1 METSRF
7 VDGLRADL
15 AAAAALGDQA
25 IVEAADRL
33 ARAVESSVRMHL
45 LDALQEAAME
55 LTAQLPNG
63 RIDVRLSGGDVQLT
77 FVGDEPAAPAG
88 DDDTSARVTLRL
100 SERLKG
106 QAEAAAGREGVS
118 LNTWLVR
125 TVAAGV
131 GRRTVGNRLR
141 GYIALVLNEDT
152 SSVNVRVRQFCN
164 TFVLGGLV
172 SSCLSRELKGQKDR
186 QGSGWPDIGAAGN

>member
-33 ARAVESSVRMHL
+33 ARAVESSVRVHL

-55 LTAQLPNG
+55 VTAQLPSG
-63 RIDVRLSGGDVQLT
+63 RIDVRLSGGDVQLAY
-77 FVGDEPAAPAG
+77 VGDQPASQPA

-100 SERLKG
+100 SERLKS
-106 QAEAAAGREGVS
+106 QAESAAGREGVS

-125 TVAAGV
+125 TISAGL

-141 GYIALVLNEDT
+141 GY
-152 SSVNVRVRQFCN
+152 
-164 TFVLGGLV
+164 
-172 SSCLSRELKGQKDR
+172 
-186 QGSGWPDIGAAGN
+186 SG

>member
-33 ARAVESSVRMHL
+33 ARAAESSVRIHL

-63 RIDVRLSGGDVQLT
+63 RIDVRPSGGGVPLT
-77 FVGDEPAAPAG
+77 LLGRQPAAPAG
-88 DDDTSARVTLRL
+88 DAATWARMTLRL
-100 SERLKG
+100 SEPLKV

-118 LNTWLVR
+118 L
-125 TVAAGV
+125 
-131 GRRTVGNRLR
+131 
-141 GYIALVLNEDT
+141 
-152 SSVNVRVRQFCN
+152 
-164 TFVLGGLV
+164 
-172 SSCLSRELKGQKDR
+172 
-186 QGSGWPDIGAAGN
+186 

>member
-55 LTAQLPNG
+55 LTAQLPSG
-63 RIDVRLSGGDVQLT
+63 RIDVRLSGGDVQLAY
-77 FVGDEPAAPAG
+77 VGDQPASQPA
-88 DDDTSARVTLRL
+88 DEDTSARVTLRL
-100 SERLKG
+100 SERLKS
-106 QAEAAAGREGVS
+106 QAESAAGREGVS

-125 TVAAGV
+125 TISAGL

-141 GYIALVLNEDT
+141 GY
-152 SSVNVRVRQFCN
+152 
-164 TFVLGGLV
+164 
-172 SSCLSRELKGQKDR
+172 
-186 QGSGWPDIGAAGN
+186 SG

>member
-33 ARAVESSVRMHL
+33 ARAVESSVRVHL

-55 LTAQLPNG
+55 LPAQLPSG
-63 RIDVRLSGGDVQLT
+63 RIDVRLSGGDVQLAY
-77 FVGDEPAAPAG
+77 VGDEPASQPA

-100 SERLKG
+100 SERLKA

-125 TVAAGV
+125 TISAGL

-141 GYIALVLNEDT
+141 GY
-152 SSVNVRVRQFCN
+152 
-164 TFVLGGLV
+164 
-172 SSCLSRELKGQKDR
+172 
-186 QGSGWPDIGAAGN
+186 SG

>member
-1 METSRF
+1 METSHF

-33 ARAVESSVRMHL
+33 ARAVDSSVRVHL

-55 LTAQLPNG
+55 LTAQLPSG
-63 RIDVRLSGGDVQLT
+63 RIDVRLAGGDIQLLYT
-77 FVGDEPAAPAG
+77 GEEPAAARPA
-88 DDDTSARVTLRL
+88 DDDASARITLRL
-100 SERLKG
+100 SERLKS

-118 LNTWLVR
+118 LNAWLVR
-125 TVAAGV
+125 TISAGL

-141 GYIALVLNEDT
+141 GY
-152 SSVNVRVRQFCN
+152 
-164 TFVLGGLV
+164 
-172 SSCLSRELKGQKDR
+172 
-186 QGSGWPDIGAAGN
+186 SG

>member
-33 ARAVESSVRMHL
+33 ARAVESSVRVHL

-55 LTAQLPNG
+55 LTAQLPSG
-63 RIDVRLSGGDVQLT
+63 RIDVRLSGGDVQLAY
-77 FVGDEPAAPAG
+77 VGDEPASPPA
-88 DDDTSARVTLRL
+88 DEDTSARVTLRL
-100 SERLKG
+100 SERLKT
-106 QAEAAAGREGVS
+106 QAESAAGREGVS

-125 TVAAGV
+125 TISAGL

-141 GYIALVLNEDT
+141 GY
-152 SSVNVRVRQFCN
+152 
-164 TFVLGGLV
+164 
-172 SSCLSRELKGQKDR
+172 
-186 QGSGWPDIGAAGN
+186 SG

>member
-33 ARAVESSVRMHL
+33 ARAVESSVRVHL

-55 LTAQLPNG
+55 LTAQLPSG
-63 RIDVRLSGGDVQLT
+63 RIDVRLSGGDVQLAY
-77 FVGDEPAAPAG
+77 VGEEPASQPA

-100 SERLKG
+100 SERLKA

-125 TVAAGV
+125 TISAGL

-141 GYIALVLNEDT
+141 GY
-152 SSVNVRVRQFCN
+152 
-164 TFVLGGLV
+164 
-172 SSCLSRELKGQKDR
+172 
-186 QGSGWPDIGAAGN
+186 SG

>member
-33 ARAVESSVRMHL
+33 ARAAESSVRVHL

-125 TVAAGV
+125 TVASGV

-141 GYIALVLNEDT
+141 GY
-152 SSVNVRVRQFCN
+152 
-164 TFVLGGLV
+164 
-172 SSCLSRELKGQKDR
+172 
-186 QGSGWPDIGAAGN
+186 SG

>member
-33 ARAVESSVRMHL
+33 ARAVESSVRVHL

-55 LTAQLPNG
+55 LTAQLPSG
-63 RIDVRLSGGDVQLT
+63 RIDVRLSGGDVQLAY
-77 FVGDEPAAPAG
+77 VGDDPASQPA

-100 SERLKG
+100 SERLKS
-106 QAEAAAGREGVS
+106 QAESAAEREGVS

-125 TVAAGV
+125 TISAGL

-141 GYIALVLNEDT
+141 GY
-152 SSVNVRVRQFCN
+152 
-164 TFVLGGLV
+164 
-172 SSCLSRELKGQKDR
+172 
-186 QGSGWPDIGAAGN
+186 SG

>member
-55 LTAQLPNG
+55 LTAQLPSG
-63 RIDVRLSGGDVQLT
+63 RIDVRLSGGDVQLAY
-77 FVGDEPAAPAG
+77 VGDEPASQTADEDP
-88 DDDTSARVTLRL
+88 SARVTLRL
-100 SERLKG
+100 SERLKT
-106 QAEAAAGREGVS
+106 QAESAAGREGVS

-125 TVAAGV
+125 TISAGL

-141 GYIALVLNEDT
+141 GY
-152 SSVNVRVRQFCN
+152 
-164 TFVLGGLV
+164 
-172 SSCLSRELKGQKDR
+172 
-186 QGSGWPDIGAAGN
+186 SG

>member
-1 METSRF
+1 MR
-7 VDGLRADL
+7 V
-15 AAAAALGDQA
+15 
-25 IVEAADRL
+25 
-33 ARAVESSVRMHL
+33 HL

-63 RIDVRLSGGDVQLT
+63 RIDVRLSGRDVEMA
-77 FVGDEPAAPAG
+77 FVGDEPATQSG

-100 SERLKG
+100 SERLKS

-125 TVAAGV
+125 TISAGV

-141 GYIALVLNEDT
+141 GY
-152 SSVNVRVRQFCN
+152 
-164 TFVLGGLV
+164 
-172 SSCLSRELKGQKDR
+172 
-186 QGSGWPDIGAAGN
+186 SG

>member
-33 ARAVESSVRMHL
+33 ARAVEPSVRVHL

-55 LTAQLPNG
+55 LTAQLPSG
-63 RIDVRLSGGDVQLT
+63 RIDVRLSGGDVQLAY
-77 FVGDEPAAPAG
+77 VGDDPAQPA

-100 SERLKG
+100 SERLKA
-106 QAEAAAGREGVS
+106 QAESAAGREGVS

-125 TVAAGV
+125 TISAGL

-141 GYIALVLNEDT
+141 GY
-152 SSVNVRVRQFCN
+152 
-164 TFVLGGLV
+164 
-172 SSCLSRELKGQKDR
+172 
-186 QGSGWPDIGAAGN
+186 SG

>member
-33 ARAVESSVRMHL
+33 ARAVESSVRVHL

-55 LTAQLPNG
+55 LTAQLPSG
-63 RIDVRLSGGDVQLT
+63 RIDVRLSGGDVQLAY
-77 FVGDEPAAPAG
+77 VGDDPAPQPA

-100 SERLKG
+100 SERLKS
-106 QAEAAAGREGVS
+106 QAESAAGREGVS

-125 TVAAGV
+125 TISAGL

-141 GYIALVLNEDT
+141 GY
-152 SSVNVRVRQFCN
+152 
-164 TFVLGGLV
+164 
-172 SSCLSRELKGQKDR
+172 
-186 QGSGWPDIGAAGN
+186 SG

>member
-7 VDGLRADL
+7 VDGLQADL

-33 ARAVESSVRMHL
+33 ARAVESSVRVHL

-55 LTAQLPNG
+55 LTAQLPSG
-63 RIDVRLSGGDVQLT
+63 RIDVRLSGGDVQLAY
-77 FVGDEPAAPAG
+77 VGDQPASQPA
-88 DDDTSARVTLRL
+88 DEDTSARVTLRL
-100 SERLKG
+100 SERLKS
-106 QAEAAAGREGVS
+106 QAESAAGREGVS

-125 TVAAGV
+125 TISAGL

-141 GYIALVLNEDT
+141 GY
-152 SSVNVRVRQFCN
+152 
-164 TFVLGGLV
+164 
-172 SSCLSRELKGQKDR
+172 
-186 QGSGWPDIGAAGN
+186 SG

>member
-33 ARAVESSVRMHL
+33 ARAVESSVRVHL

-55 LTAQLPNG
+55 LTAQLPSG
-63 RIDVRLSGGDVQLT
+63 RIDVRLSGGDVQLAY
-77 FVGDEPAAPAG
+77 VGDDPASQPA

-100 SERLKG
+100 SERLKA
-106 QAEAAAGREGVS
+106 QAESAAGREGVS

-125 TVAAGV
+125 TISAGL

-141 GYIALVLNEDT
+141 GY
-152 SSVNVRVRQFCN
+152 
-164 TFVLGGLV
+164 
-172 SSCLSRELKGQKDR
+172 
-186 QGSGWPDIGAAGN
+186 SG

>member
-33 ARAVESSVRMHL
+33 ARAVESAVRVHL
-45 LDALQEAAME
+45 LEALQEAAME
-55 LTAQLPNG
+55 LTAQLPSG
-63 RIDVRLSGGDVQLT
+63 RIDVRLSGGDVQLAY
-77 FVGDEPAAPAG
+77 VGDDPASQPA

-100 SERLKG
+100 SERLKS
-106 QAEAAAGREGVS
+106 QAESAAGREGVS

-125 TVAAGV
+125 TISAGL

-141 GYIALVLNEDT
+141 GY
-152 SSVNVRVRQFCN
+152 
-164 TFVLGGLV
+164 
-172 SSCLSRELKGQKDR
+172 
-186 QGSGWPDIGAAGN
+186 SG

>member
-33 ARAVESSVRMHL
+33 ARAVESSVRVHL
-45 LDALQEAAME
+45 LDALQEVAME

-63 RIDVRLSGGDVQLT
+63 RIDVRLSGRDVQMA
-77 FVGDEPAAPAG
+77 FVGDEPAAPSG

-100 SERLKG
+100 SERLKA
-106 QAEAAAGREGVS
+106 QAEAAAARDGVS

-125 TVAAGV
+125 TVSAGV

-141 GYIALVLNEDT
+141 GY
-152 SSVNVRVRQFCN
+152 
-164 TFVLGGLV
+164 
-172 SSCLSRELKGQKDR
+172 
-186 QGSGWPDIGAAGN
+186 SG

>member
-33 ARAVESSVRMHL
+33 ARAVESSVRVHL

-55 LTAQLPNG
+55 LTAQRPSG

-77 FVGDEPAAPAG
+77 YVGDEPASQPA
-88 DDDTSARVTLRL
+88 DDDPSARVTLRL
-100 SERLKG
+100 SERLKA
-106 QAEAAAGREGVS
+106 QAESAAGREGVS

-125 TVAAGV
+125 TISAGL

-141 GYIALVLNEDT
+141 GY
-152 SSVNVRVRQFCN
+152 
-164 TFVLGGLV
+164 
-172 SSCLSRELKGQKDR
+172 
-186 QGSGWPDIGAAGN
+186 SG

>member
-33 ARAVESSVRMHL
+33 ARAVESSVRVHL

-55 LTAQLPNG
+55 LTAQLPSG

-77 FVGDEPAAPAG
+77 YVGDEPASQPA
-88 DDDTSARVTLRL
+88 DDDPSARVTLRL
-100 SERLKG
+100 SERLKA
-106 QAEAAAGREGVS
+106 QAESAAGREGVS

-125 TVAAGV
+125 TISAGL

-141 GYIALVLNEDT
+141 GY
-152 SSVNVRVRQFCN
+152 
-164 TFVLGGLV
+164 
-172 SSCLSRELKGQKDR
+172 
-186 QGSGWPDIGAAGN
+186 SG

>member
-33 ARAVESSVRMHL
+33 ARAVESSVRVHL

-55 LTAQLPNG
+55 LTAQLPSG
-63 RIDVRLSGGDVQLT
+63 RIDVRLSGGDVQLAY
-77 FVGDEPAAPAG
+77 VGEEPASPPT
-88 DDDTSARVTLRL
+88 DEDTSARVTLRL
-100 SERLKG
+100 SERLKA
-106 QAEAAAGREGVS
+106 QAESAAAREGVS

-125 TVAAGV
+125 TISAGV

-141 GYIALVLNEDT
+141 GY
-152 SSVNVRVRQFCN
+152 
-164 TFVLGGLV
+164 
-172 SSCLSRELKGQKDR
+172 
-186 QGSGWPDIGAAGN
+186 SG

>member
-33 ARAVESSVRMHL
+33 ARAVESSVRVHL

-55 LTAQLPNG
+55 LTAQLPSG
-63 RIDVRLSGGDVQLT
+63 RIDVRLSGADVQLAY
-77 FVGDEPAAPAG
+77 VGDDPASQPA

-100 SERLKG
+100 SERLKS
-106 QAEAAAGREGVS
+106 QAESAAGREGVS

-125 TVAAGV
+125 TISAGL

-141 GYIALVLNEDT
+141 GY
-152 SSVNVRVRQFCN
+152 
-164 TFVLGGLV
+164 
-172 SSCLSRELKGQKDR
+172 
-186 QGSGWPDIGAAGN
+186 SG

>member
-15 AAAAALGDQA
+15 AAAAALGDQS

-33 ARAVESSVRMHL
+33 ARAVDSSVRVHL

-55 LTAQLPNG
+55 LTAQLPSG
-63 RIDVRLSGGDVQLT
+63 RIDVRLSGGDVQLLYA
-77 FVGDEPAAPAG
+77 GDEPAAGPPP

-100 SERLKG
+100 SERLKS

-125 TVAAGV
+125 TISAGL

-141 GYIALVLNEDT
+141 GY
-152 SSVNVRVRQFCN
+152 
-164 TFVLGGLV
+164 
-172 SSCLSRELKGQKDR
+172 
-186 QGSGWPDIGAAGN
+186 SG

>member
-33 ARAVESSVRMHL
+33 SRAVESSVRVHL

-55 LTAQLPNG
+55 LTAQLPSG
-63 RIDVRLSGGDVQLT
+63 RIDVRLSGGDVQLAY
-77 FVGDEPAAPAG
+77 VGDDPASQPA

-100 SERLKG
+100 SERLKS
-106 QAEAAAGREGVS
+106 QAESAAGREGVS

-125 TVAAGV
+125 TISAGL

-141 GYIALVLNEDT
+141 GY
-152 SSVNVRVRQFCN
+152 
-164 TFVLGGLV
+164 
-172 SSCLSRELKGQKDR
+172 
-186 QGSGWPDIGAAGN
+186 SG

>member
-33 ARAVESSVRMHL
+33 ARAVESSVRVHL

-55 LTAQLPNG
+55 LTAQLPSG
-63 RIDVRLSGGDVQLT
+63 RIYVRLSGGDVQLAY
-77 FVGDEPAAPAG
+77 VGDDPASQPA

-100 SERLKG
+100 SERLKS
-106 QAEAAAGREGVS
+106 QAESAAGREGVS

-125 TVAAGV
+125 TISAGL

-141 GYIALVLNEDT
+141 GY
-152 SSVNVRVRQFCN
+152 
-164 TFVLGGLV
+164 
-172 SSCLSRELKGQKDR
+172 
-186 QGSGWPDIGAAGN
+186 SG

>member
-33 ARAVESSVRMHL
+33 ARAVESSVRVHL

-55 LTAQLPNG
+55 LTAQLPSG
-63 RIDVRLSGGDVQLT
+63 RIDVRLSGGDVQLAY
-77 FVGDEPAAPAG
+77 VGDEPASQPA

-100 SERLKG
+100 SERLKA
-106 QAEAAAGREGVS
+106 QAESAAGREGVS

-125 TVAAGV
+125 TISAGL

-141 GYIALVLNEDT
+141 GY
-152 SSVNVRVRQFCN
+152 
-164 TFVLGGLV
+164 
-172 SSCLSRELKGQKDR
+172 
-186 QGSGWPDIGAAGN
+186 SG

>member
-33 ARAVESSVRMHL
+33 ARAVESSVRLHL

-55 LTAQLPNG
+55 LTAQLPSG
-63 RIDVRLSGGDVQLT
+63 RIDVRLSGGDVQLAY
-77 FVGDEPAAPAG
+77 VGDDPASQPA

-100 SERLKG
+100 SERLKS
-106 QAEAAAGREGVS
+106 QAESAAGREGVS

-125 TVAAGV
+125 TISAGL

-141 GYIALVLNEDT
+141 GY
-152 SSVNVRVRQFCN
+152 
-164 TFVLGGLV
+164 
-172 SSCLSRELKGQKDR
+172 
-186 QGSGWPDIGAAGN
+186 SG

>member
-1 METSRF
+1 
-7 VDGLRADL
+7 
-15 AAAAALGDQA
+15 
-25 IVEAADRL
+25 
-33 ARAVESSVRMHL
+33 
-45 LDALQEAAME
+45 ME

-77 FVGDEPAAPAG
+77 FVGDEPASPAG

-106 QAEAAAGREGVS
+106 QAEAAAASEGVS

-125 TVAAGV
+125 TVSAGV

-141 GYIALVLNEDT
+141 GY
-152 SSVNVRVRQFCN
+152 
-164 TFVLGGLV
+164 
-172 SSCLSRELKGQKDR
+172 
-186 QGSGWPDIGAAGN
+186 SG

>member
-63 RIDVRLSGGDVQLT
+63 RIDVRLSGG
-77 FVGDEPAAPAG
+77 VGDYG
-88 DDDTSARVTLRL
+88 
-100 SERLKG
+100 
-106 QAEAAAGREGVS
+106 
-118 LNTWLVR
+118 
-125 TVAAGV
+125 
-131 GRRTVGNRLR
+131 
-141 GYIALVLNEDT
+141 
-152 SSVNVRVRQFCN
+152 VRVYTRNRSEAVRRYGELYQLN
-164 TFVLGGLV
+164 ADPLGDEFQQARKALEGH
-172 SSCLSRELKGQKDR
+172 ELELR
-186 QGSGWPDIGAAGN
+186 ASHAR

>member
-33 ARAVESSVRMHL
+33 SRAVESSVRVHL

-63 RIDVRLSGGDVQLT
+63 RIDVRLSGRDVEMA
-77 FVGDEPAAPAG
+77 FVGDEPAAPPRRRRHLCPG
-88 DDDTSARVTLRL
+88 DAPALGAPEDPGRGGRGARWRL
-100 SERLKG
+100 AQHMARAHGL
-106 QAEAAAGREGVS
+106 GR
-118 LNTWLVR
+118 
-125 TVAAGV
+125 
-131 GRRTVGNRLR
+131 GRP
-141 GYIALVLNEDT
+141 AH
-152 SSVNVRVRQFCN
+152 
-164 TFVLGGLV
+164 GG
-172 SSCLSRELKGQKDR
+172 
-186 QGSGWPDIGAAGN
+186 

>member
-7 VDGLRADL
+7 VDGLRADP

-33 ARAVESSVRMHL
+33 ARAVESSVRVHL

-55 LTAQLPNG
+55 LTAQLPSG
-63 RIDVRLSGGDVQLT
+63 RIDVRLSGGDVQLAY
-77 FVGDEPAAPAG
+77 VGDEPASQPA

-100 SERLKG
+100 SERLKA

-125 TVAAGV
+125 TISAGL

-141 GYIALVLNEDT
+141 GY
-152 SSVNVRVRQFCN
+152 
-164 TFVLGGLV
+164 
-172 SSCLSRELKGQKDR
+172 
-186 QGSGWPDIGAAGN
+186 SG

>member
-7 VDGLRADL
+7 VDGLQADL

-55 LTAQLPNG
+55 LTAQLPSG
-63 RIDVRLSGGDVQLT
+63 RIDVRLSGGDVQLAY
-77 FVGDEPAAPAG
+77 VGDQPASQPA
-88 DDDTSARVTLRL
+88 DEDTSARVTLRL
-100 SERLKG
+100 SERLKS
-106 QAEAAAGREGVS
+106 QAESAAGREGVS

-125 TVAAGV
+125 TISAGL

-141 GYIALVLNEDT
+141 GY
-152 SSVNVRVRQFCN
+152 
-164 TFVLGGLV
+164 
-172 SSCLSRELKGQKDR
+172 
-186 QGSGWPDIGAAGN
+186 SG

>member
-1 METSRF
+1 MDTSRF

-55 LTAQLPNG
+55 LTAQLPSG
-63 RIDVRLSGGDVQLT
+63 RIDVRLSGGDVQLAY
-77 FVGDEPAAPAG
+77 VGDEPASQPA

-100 SERLKG
+100 SERLKA

-125 TVAAGV
+125 TISAGL

-141 GYIALVLNEDT
+141 GY
-152 SSVNVRVRQFCN
+152 
-164 TFVLGGLV
+164 
-172 SSCLSRELKGQKDR
+172 
-186 QGSGWPDIGAAGN
+186 SG